1 MQRSVLFSL
10 FPASM
15 PAPLKSGLLL
25 ALGISVLGVSD
36 SLVPLIS
43 DDMGLGQFHFLRS
56 IIAVTGVLII
66 ARTTGL
72 GLWPERWTAVL
83 CRSAAIIIAMLLFFS
98 VLSFLPS
105 AVAGAGLFTS
115 PIFVLILLAICYRL
129 LPRKRRLIAVGLGSA
144 GVWLVLRPDM
154 ASFNALHII
163 PVIAGAFYAGN
174 IVITNRYCADESPMC
189 LSLFYFSG
197 LGLAGLG
204 VACWFSLFP
213 SQLGGDTRFM
223 MAGFD
228 MISLSSLFWVIVMA
242 VLTII
247 SVWML
252 TVAYQSADAS
262 YLVVFEYSYLIS
274 AGIAGWLIWG
284 NLLSLSNIAG
294 MVLIIGAGS
303 FISRRTATI

>member
-1 MQRSVLFSL
+1 MQRSILFSF
-10 FPASM
+10 FPSSM
-15 PAPLKSGLLL
+15 PQPLKSGLLL
-25 ALGISVLGVSD
+25 AFGISMLGLSD

-56 IIAVTGVLII
+56 IIAVSGVLVI
-66 ARTTGL
+66 ARMTGL
-72 GLWPERWTAVL
+72 GLWPERWSAVL
-83 CRSAAIIIAMLLFFS
+83 LRSAAIIMAMMLFFS

-105 AVAGAGLFTS
+105 AIAGAGLFTS
-115 PIFVLILLAICYRL
+115 PIFVLILLAVCYGI
-129 LPRKRRLIAVGLGSA
+129 LPGRRRLIAVGLGSA

-154 ASFNALHII
+154 ASFDILHVI
-163 PVIAGAFYAGN
+163 PVIAGAFYAGS
-174 IVITNRYCADESPMC
+174 IIITNRYCADESPMC
-189 LSLFYFSG
+189 LSLFYFTG
-197 LGLAGLG
+197 LGLAGLA

-213 SQLGGDTRFM
+213 SGLGGDTRFM
-223 MAGFD
+223 MSGFD

-274 AGIAGWLIWG
+274 AGITGWLIWG

-303 FISRRTATI
+303 FISRRTARI

>member
-1 MQRSVLFSL
+1 
-10 FPASM
+10 
-15 PAPLKSGLLL
+15 
-25 ALGISVLGVSD
+25 
-36 SLVPLIS
+36 
-43 DDMGLGQFHFLRS
+43 
-56 IIAVTGVLII
+56 
-66 ARTTGL
+66 
-72 GLWPERWTAVL
+72 
-83 CRSAAIIIAMLLFFS
+83 
-98 VLSFLPS
+98 
-105 AVAGAGLFTS
+105 
-115 PIFVLILLAICYRL
+115 
-129 LPRKRRLIAVGLGSA
+129 
-144 GVWLVLRPDM
+144 
-154 ASFNALHII
+154 
-163 PVIAGAFYAGN
+163 
-174 IVITNRYCADESPMC
+174 
-189 LSLFYFSG
+189 
-197 LGLAGLG
+197 
-204 VACWFSLFP
+204 
-213 SQLGGDTRFM
+213 